1 MFEVL
6 ASGEYYAEI
15 AGGGAGDLEDLKPL
29 LAGVC
34 RQRFRRIDRFTQ
46 LALLGSARCIRDR
59 ELPAA
64 TGLYISSGF
73 GSIAN
78 TVKVQ
83 RQIMVDSGVPKPADF
98 INTLSNSAGFY
109 VARNLG
115 LQSRNQFVGRD
126 AAPLEAALQIATL
139 DLAVGNVEQALVGV
153 IDEIAVP
160 FAEHARRLGVDAST
174 LLAEGSHWLL
184 LRAVAGDAPAS
195 MLAEV
200 RMLNGIDELAG
211 WLSAIEP
218 APETRLWF
226 ADGLGAPAPDAC
238 AAFDR
243 YRPELG
249 AYPSRTAGAVSRLLS
264 NDTGGEL
271 LTVAADDGRY
281 HVTRFVCR
289 A

>member
-15 AGGGAGDLEDLKPL
+15 TGGGAGDLEDLKPL

-59 ELPAA
+59 ELLAA

-126 AAPLEAALQIATL
+126 VAPLEAALQIATL
-139 DLAVGNVEQALVGV
+139 DLEVGNVEQALVGV
-153 IDEIAVP
+153 IDEIATPVE
-160 FAEHARRLGVDAST
+160 EHARRLGVVAT
-174 LLAEGSHWLL
+174 APLAEGSHWFL
-184 LRAVAGDAPAS
+184 LRSAAGDAS
-195 MLAEV
+195 TTVLTDV
-200 RMLNGIDELAG
+200 RMLEGVDELTA
-211 WLSAIEP
+211 WLSEIDAGP
-218 APETRLWF
+218 DTLLWF
-226 ADGLGAPAPDAC
+226 VDASGAPAPDAC
-238 AAFDR
+238 AAFAR
-243 YRPELG
+243 YCPELG
-249 AYPSRTAGAVSRLLS
+249 TYPAMTAGAVYRFL
-264 NDTGGEL
+264 NDANGHL
-271 LTVAADDGRY
+271 VTVAADDGRF
-281 HVTRFVCR
+281 HATRFVCR

>member
-6 ASGEYYAEI
+6 ASGQYYAAI
-15 AGGGAGDLEDLKPL
+15 AGGGAGELEDLKPL
-29 LAGVC
+29 LAEVC

-46 LALLGSARCIRDR
+46 LALLGSARCIGDR

-64 TGLYISSGF
+64 TGLYISSGY

-126 AAPLEAALQIATL
+126 EAPLEAALQIATL

-153 IDEIAVP
+153 VDEIATPVE
-160 FAEHARRLGVDAST
+160 EHARRLGVAAT
-174 LLAEGSHWLL
+174 VPLAEGSHWFL
-184 LRAVAGDAPAS
+184 LRSAADDAPT
-195 MLAEV
+195 MVLTDV
-200 RMLNGIDELAG
+200 RMLEGVDELTA
-211 WLSAIEP
+211 WLSEVDAGP
-218 APETRLWF
+218 DTRLWF
-226 ADGLGAPAPDAC
+226 VDASGAPAPDAC
-238 AAFDR
+238 AAFAR
-243 YRPELG
+243 YCPELG
-249 AYPSRTAGAVSRLLS
+249 TYPAVTAGAVSRFL
-264 NDTGGEL
+264 NDASGQL
-271 LTVAADDGRY
+271 VTVAADDGRF
-281 HVTRFVCR
+281 HAMRFACR
-289 A
+289 T